1 MTEQIQPSVLAES
14 LSALMDNQASELE
27 IQRLLKALDA
37 DPELKSTWSR
47 YQIASAGLKGNLPVM
62 ASSNFAARISA
73 AVDAE
78 ETYSLQSQISSQ
90 PQISSHQSPSQQAS
104 SETTGGNVIAMP
116 LRWWQQAGRVAVAA
130 SVAGAL
136 VVGVQQ
142 YQSVA
147 PQTAEIASNAAV
159 SAPVAASETKAA
171 NLPSGINAPTL
182 SARTVAVQS
191 GYESRP
197 QESRRVMFVPRQQA
211 APVYNEDISTYVNL
225 LIQEHTDNA
234 SLNSGQGMLP
244 YTRVILN
251 EEE

>member
-1 MTEQIQPSVLAES
+1 MTEQIQPPVLAES

-47 YQIASAGLKGNLPVM
+47 YQIASAGLKKDLPVM
-62 ASSNFAARISA
+62 ASSDFAARISA
-73 AVDAE
+73 AIDAE
-78 ETYSLQSQISSQ
+78 ETYSLQSQPATQ
-90 PQISSHQSPSQQAS
+90 QIANQSA
-104 SETTGGNVIAMP
+104 GGNVIAMP

-136 VVGVQQ
+136 IVGVQQ
-142 YQSVA
+142 YQAVA
-147 PQTAEIASNAAV
+147 PQTAEFAANNPV
-159 SAPVAASETKAA
+159 TAPVAVNNETKAA
-171 NLPSGINAPTL
+171 NLPSGINAPAL

-197 QESRRVMFVPRQQA
+197 QENRRVMFVPRQQA
-211 APVYNEDISTYVNL
+211 APIYNEDVSIYVNQ

-234 SLNSGQGMLP
+234 SINSGQGMLP
-244 YTRVILN
+244 YTRVILT

>member
-1 MTEQIQPSVLAES
+1 MTEQIQPPVLAES

-37 DPELKSTWSR
+37 SPELKSTWSR
-47 YQIASAGLKGNLPVM
+47 YQIASAGLKGELPVI
-62 ASSNFAARISA
+62 ASSDFASRISA
-73 AVDAE
+73 AIDAE
-78 ETYSLQSQISSQ
+78 ETYTLKPQAALQ
-90 PQISSHQSPSQQAS
+90 PEGNQADS
-104 SETTGGNVIAMP
+104 GNVVVMP

-136 VVGVQQ
+136 IVGVQQ
-142 YQSVA
+142 YQTVA
-147 PQTAEIASNAAV
+147 PQTAEFAVNNAV
-159 SAPVAASETKAA
+159 SAPVAATETKAA
-171 NLPSGINAPTL
+171 NLPSGINAPAL

-197 QESRRVMFVPRQQA
+197 QENRRVMFVPRQEA
-211 APVYNEDISTYVNL
+211 APIYNEDVSTYVNQ

-234 SLNSGQGMLP
+234 SINSGQGMLP
-244 YTRVILN
+244 YTRVILV

>member
-1 MTEQIQPSVLAES
+1 MTEQIQPPVLTES

-47 YQIASAGLKGNLPVM
+47 YQIASAGLKGDLPVM
-62 ASSNFAARISA
+62 ASSSFAARVSA
-73 AVDAE
+73 AIDAE
-78 ETYSLQSQISSQ
+78 ETYSLQPSLA
-90 PQISSHQSPSQQAS
+90 HQQVANQ
-104 SETTGGNVIAMP
+104 TTAGNVVALPM
-116 LRWWQQAGRVAVAA
+116 RWWQQAGRVAVAA

-136 VVGVQQ
+136 IVGVQQ
-142 YQSVA
+142 YQTVA
-147 PQTAEIASNAAV
+147 PTAEFAANAPAAV
-159 SAPVAASETKAA
+159 PVAANTETRAA
-171 NLPSGINAPTL
+171 NLPSGINAPAL

-197 QESRRVMFVPRQQA
+197 QENRRVMFVPRQEA
-211 APVYNEDISTYVNL
+211 APIYNEDVSTYVNQ

-234 SLNSGQGMLP
+234 SINSGQGMLP
-244 YTRVILN
+244 YTRVILV

>member
-1 MTEQIQPSVLAES
+1 MTEQIQSPVLAES

-27 IQRLLKALDA
+27 LQRLLKTLDA

-47 YQIASAGLKGNLPVM
+47 YQIASTGIKGDVPVL
-62 ASSNFAARISA
+62 ASSDFASRVSA
-73 AVDAE
+73 AIDAE
-78 ETYSLQSQISSQ
+78 ETYSQQ
-90 PQISSHQSPSQQAS
+90 PQVATQQD
-104 SETTGGNVIAMP
+104 TGSAVAGNVIAMP
-116 LRWWQQAGRVAVAA
+116 LRWWQQAGRAAVAA

-136 VVGVQQ
+136 IVGVQQ

-147 PQTAEIASNAAV
+147 PQSVEVAANTAV
-159 SAPVAASETKAA
+159 TAPVVVTETKAA
-171 NLPSGINAPTL
+171 NLPSGINAPAL

-197 QESRRVMFVPRQQA
+197 QESRRVMYVPRQEA
-211 APVYNEDISTYVNL
+211 TPVYNEDISTYLNQ

-244 YTRVILN
+244 YTRVILV

>member
-1 MTEQIQPSVLAES
+1 MTEQIQSPVLAES

-37 DPELKSTWSR
+37 DPELKNTWSR
-47 YQIASAGLKGNLPVM
+47 YQVASAGLKKDLPVM
-62 ASSNFAARISA
+62 ASSNFAACVSA
-73 AVDAE
+73 AIDAE
-78 ETYSLQSQISSQ
+78 ETYS
-90 PQISSHQSPSQQAS
+90 HQAPLT
-104 SETTGGNVIAMP
+104 SENVSKQTAAGNVIAMP

-136 VVGVQQ
+136 IVGVQQ
-142 YQSVA
+142 YQAVA
-147 PQTAEIASNAAV
+147 PQTAEFAAN
-159 SAPVAASETKAA
+159 APVTVPVATNNETKAA
-171 NLPSGINAPTL
+171 NLPSGINAPAL

-197 QESRRVMFVPRQQA
+197 QENRRVMFVPRQEA
-211 APVYNEDISTYVNL
+211 APIYNEEVSTYVNQ

-234 SLNSGQGMLP
+234 SVNSGQGMLP
-244 YTRVILN
+244 YTRVILT

>member
-1 MTEQIQPSVLAES
+1 MTEQTQPSALAES

-27 IQRLLKALDA
+27 IQRLLKALDS
-37 DPELKSTWSR
+37 DSELKSTWSR
-47 YQIASAGLKGNLPVM
+47 YQIASAGLKGDLPVM
-62 ASSNFAARISA
+62 ASSDFAARVSA
-73 AVDAE
+73 AIDAE
-78 ETYSLQSQISSQ
+78 ETYSLQ
-90 PQISSHQSPSQQAS
+90 PQITSQQVSNQSPA
-104 SETTGGNVIAMP
+104 GNVTAQ
-116 LRWWQQAGRVAVAA
+116 RWWQQVGRVAVAA

-147 PQTAEIASNAAV
+147 PQTAEFAANTPVTTPV
-159 SAPVAASETKAA
+159 SATEIKAA
-171 NLPSGINAPTL
+171 NLPSGINAPAL

-197 QESRRVMFVPRQQA
+197 QENRRVMFVPRQQA
-211 APVYNEDISTYVNL
+211 APVYNEDVSTYVNQ

-244 YTRVILN
+244 YTRVILI

>member
-1 MTEQIQPSVLAES
+1 MTEQIQSPVLAES

-27 IQRLLKALDA
+27 LQRLLKALDA

-47 YQIASAGLKGNLPVM
+47 YQIASTGIKGDVPVL
-62 ASSNFAARISA
+62 ASSDFASRVSA
-73 AVDAE
+73 AIDAE
-78 ETYSLQSQISSQ
+78 ETYSQTT
-90 PQISSHQSPSQQAS
+90 QQDVGSAVA
-104 SETTGGNVIAMP
+104 GNVIAMP
-116 LRWWQQAGRVAVAA
+116 LRWWQQAGRAAVAA

-136 VVGVQQ
+136 IVGVQQ

-147 PQTAEIASNAAV
+147 PQSVEVAANTAA
-159 SAPVAASETKAA
+159 SAPVAVTETKAA
-171 NLPSGINAPTL
+171 NLPSGINAPAL

-197 QESRRVMFVPRQQA
+197 QESRRVMYVPRQEA
-211 APVYNEDISTYVNL
+211 TPVYNEDISTYLNQ

-244 YTRVILN
+244 YTRVILV

>member
-1 MTEQIQPSVLAES
+1 MTEQIQPPVLAES

-37 DPELKSTWSR
+37 DPELKATWSR
-47 YQIASAGLKGNLPVM
+47 YQIASAGLKKDLSMM
-62 ASSNFAARISA
+62 ASSGFAARISA
-73 AVDAE
+73 AIDAE
-78 ETYSLQSQISSQ
+78 ETYSDQSQPAAQ
-90 PQISSHQSPSQQAS
+90 
-104 SETTGGNVIAMP
+104 EVVNRGTGGNVIAMP

-136 VVGVQQ
+136 IVGVQQ
-142 YQSVA
+142 YQAVA
-147 PQTAEIASNAAV
+147 PQTVEFADNTPVTTPAAV
-159 SAPVAASETKAA
+159 NNETKAA
-171 NLPSGINAPTL
+171 NLPSGINAPAL

-197 QESRRVMFVPRQQA
+197 QENRRVMFVPRQQA
-211 APVYNEDISTYVNL
+211 APIYNEDVSIYVNQ

-234 SLNSGQGMLP
+234 STNSGQGMLP
-244 YTRVILN
+244 YTRVILT

>member
-1 MTEQIQPSVLAES
+1 MTEQIQPPVLAES

-27 IQRLLKALDA
+27 IQRLLKALDS

-47 YQIASAGLKGNLPVM
+47 YQIASASLKGDLPVM
-62 ASSNFAARISA
+62 ASSDFASRISA
-73 AVDAE
+73 AIDAE
-78 ETYSLQSQISSQ
+78 ETYSLQ
-90 PQISSHQSPSQQAS
+90 PQIASRQTSNEAS
-104 SETTGGNVIAMP
+104 SSNVIAMP

-147 PQTAEIASNAAV
+147 PQTAQFAANAPV
-159 SAPVAASETKAA
+159 SAPTATNETKAA
-171 NLPSGINAPTL
+171 NLPSGINAPAL

-197 QESRRVMFVPRQQA
+197 QESRRVMFVPRQEA
-211 APVYNEDISTYVNL
+211 APVYNEDVSTYVNQ

-244 YTRVILN
+244 YTRVILS

>member
-1 MTEQIQPSVLAES
+1 MTEQIQPPVLAES

-47 YQIASAGLKGNLPVM
+47 YQIASAGLKRDLPVM
-62 ASSNFAARISA
+62 ASSDFAARISA
-73 AVDAE
+73 AIDAE
-78 ETYSLQSQISSQ
+78 ETYALQ
-90 PQISSHQSPSQQAS
+90 PQVAPQQAS
-104 SETTGGNVIAMP
+104 NQTASGNVIVMP
-116 LRWWQQAGRVAVAA
+116 LRWWQQVGRVAVAA

-136 VVGVQQ
+136 IVGVQQ
-142 YQSVA
+142 YQAVA
-147 PQTAEIASNAAV
+147 PQTTEFAAN
-159 SAPVAASETKAA
+159 APVAAPVAATESKAA
-171 NLPSGINAPTL
+171 NLPSGINAPGL

-197 QESRRVMFVPRQQA
+197 QENRRVMFVPRQEA
-211 APVYNEDISTYVNL
+211 APIYNEDVSIYVNQ

-234 SLNSGQGMLP
+234 SVNSGQGMLP
-244 YTRVILN
+244 YTRVILV

>member
-1 MTEQIQPSVLAES
+1 MTEQIQPPVLAES

-37 DPELKSTWSR
+37 SPELKSTWSR
-47 YQIASAGLKGNLPVM
+47 YQIASAGLKGELPVI
-62 ASSNFAARISA
+62 ASSDFAARVSA
-73 AVDAE
+73 AIDAE
-78 ETYSLQSQISSQ
+78 ETYTLNPQAALQ
-90 PQISSHQSPSQQAS
+90 PEVNQADS
-104 SETTGGNVIAMP
+104 GNVIAMP

-136 VVGVQQ
+136 IVGVQQ
-142 YQSVA
+142 YQTVA
-147 PQTAEIASNAAV
+147 PQTAEFAVNTAV
-159 SAPVAASETKAA
+159 SAPVAATETKAA
-171 NLPSGINAPTL
+171 NLPSGINAPAL

-197 QESRRVMFVPRQQA
+197 QENRRVMFVPRQEA
-211 APVYNEDISTYVNL
+211 APIYNEDVSTYVNQ

-234 SLNSGQGMLP
+234 SINSGQGMLP
-244 YTRVILN
+244 YTRVILV

>member
-1 MTEQIQPSVLAES
+1 MTEQTQPPVLAES

-27 IQRLLKALDA
+27 LQRLLKALES
-37 DPELKSTWSR
+37 DPELKSSWSR
-47 YQIASAGLKGNLPVM
+47 YQIASMGLKGDLPVLA
-62 ASSNFAARISA
+62 ASDFAARVSA
-73 AVDAE
+73 AIEAE
-78 ETYSLQSQISSQ
+78 ETYSAPAKPESV
-90 PQISSHQSPSQQAS
+90 QAAPA
-104 SETTGGNVIAMP
+104 TANVVVMP
-116 LRWWQQAGRVAVAA
+116 MRWWQQAGRVAIAA

-142 YQSVA
+142 YQGTAPYSAEVATNAPVVA
-147 PQTAEIASNAAV
+147 PM
-159 SAPVAASETKAA
+159 AASENKAA
-171 NLPSGINAPTL
+171 NLPSGINAPAL

-197 QESRRVMFVPRQQA
+197 QESRRVMFVPRQQV
-211 APVYNEDISTYVNL
+211 APVYNEAVSSYVNQ

-244 YTRVILN
+244 YTRVILV

>member
-1 MTEQIQPSVLAES
+1 MTEQIQSPVLAES

-27 IQRLLKALDA
+27 LQRLLKALDA

-47 YQIASAGLKGNLPVM
+47 YQIASMGIKGDVPVL
-62 ASSNFAARISA
+62 ASSDFASRVSA
-73 AVDAE
+73 AIDAE
-78 ETYSLQSQISSQ
+78 ETYSQQ
-90 PQISSHQSPSQQAS
+90 PQVAAQQD
-104 SETTGGNVIAMP
+104 TGSAVAGNVIAMP
-116 LRWWQQAGRVAVAA
+116 LRWWQQAGRAAVAA

-136 VVGVQQ
+136 IVGVQQ

-147 PQTAEIASNAAV
+147 PQSIDVAANTAV
-159 SAPVAASETKAA
+159 STPVAVAETKAA
-171 NLPSGINAPTL
+171 NLPSGINAPAL

-197 QESRRVMFVPRQQA
+197 QESRRVMYVPRQEA
-211 APVYNEDISTYVNL
+211 TPVYNEDISTYLNQ

-244 YTRVILN
+244 YTRVILV

>member
-1 MTEQIQPSVLAES
+1 MTEQTQPPVLAES

-27 IQRLLKALDA
+27 LQRLLKALDES
-37 DPELKSTWSR
+37 PELKSTWSR
-47 YQIASAGLKGNLPVM
+47 YQIASAGLKGSVPVL
-62 ASSNFAARISA
+62 ASGDFAARVSA
-73 AVDAE
+73 AIDAE
-78 ETYSLQSQISSQ
+78 ETYSAVAVAGSDARIGASVTQE
-90 PQISSHQSPSQQAS
+90 S
-104 SETTGGNVIAMP
+104 SEAQAGKSNVVAMP

-130 SVAGAL
+130 SVAGAVIL
-136 VVGVQQ
+136 GVQQ
-142 YQSVA
+142 YQ
-147 PQTAEIASNAAV
+147 PLGTNPAEMAAG
-159 SAPVAASETKAA
+159 VAATSLPATESKLV
-171 NLPSGINAPTL
+171 NLPSGINAPAL

-211 APVYNEDISTYVNL
+211 APVYNEDVSSYVNQ

-244 YTRVILN
+244 YTRVILV

>member
-1 MTEQIQPSVLAES
+1 MTEQIQPPVLAES

-47 YQIASAGLKGNLPVM
+47 YQIASAGLKKDLPVM
-62 ASSNFAARISA
+62 ASSDFAARISA
-73 AVDAE
+73 AIDAE
-78 ETYSLQSQISSQ
+78 ETYSLQSQPAAQ
-90 PQISSHQSPSQQAS
+90 QVANQS
-104 SETTGGNVIAMP
+104 TGGNVIAMP

-136 VVGVQQ
+136 IIGVQQ
-142 YQSVA
+142 YQAVA
-147 PQTAEIASNAAV
+147 PQTAEFAANTPV
-159 SAPVAASETKAA
+159 TAPVAVNNETKAA
-171 NLPSGINAPTL
+171 NLPSGINAPAL

-197 QESRRVMFVPRQQA
+197 QENRRVMFVPRQQA
-211 APVYNEDISTYVNL
+211 APIYNEDVSIYVNQ

-234 SLNSGQGMLP
+234 SINSGQGMLP
-244 YTRVILN
+244 YTRVILT

>member
-1 MTEQIQPSVLAES
+1 MTEQIQPPVLAES

-47 YQIASAGLKGNLPVM
+47 YQIASAGLKKDLPVM

-73 AVDAE
+73 AIDAE
-78 ETYSLQSQISSQ
+78 ETYSLQLPAAAQTVVNQ
-90 PQISSHQSPSQQAS
+90 TPV
-104 SETTGGNVIAMP
+104 GNVVAMP

-136 VVGVQQ
+136 IVGVQQ
-142 YQSVA
+142 YQAVA
-147 PQTAEIASNAAV
+147 PQSAEFAANTPV
-159 SAPVAASETKAA
+159 SAPAAVNNETKAA
-171 NLPSGINAPTL
+171 NLPSGINAPAL

-197 QESRRVMFVPRQQA
+197 QENRRVMFVPRQQA
-211 APVYNEDISTYVNL
+211 APIYNEDVSIYVNQ

-234 SLNSGQGMLP
+234 SINSGQGMLP
-244 YTRVILN
+244 YTRVILT

>member
-1 MTEQIQPSVLAES
+1 MTEQIQSPVLAES

-27 IQRLLKALDA
+27 LQRLLKALDA

-47 YQIASAGLKGNLPVM
+47 YQIASAGIKGDVPVL
-62 ASSNFAARISA
+62 ASSDFASRVSA
-73 AVDAE
+73 AIDAE
-78 ETYSLQSQISSQ
+78 ETYSQQ
-90 PQISSHQSPSQQAS
+90 PQVAAKQD
-104 SETTGGNVIAMP
+104 TGSAAAGNVIAMP
-116 LRWWQQAGRVAVAA
+116 LRWWQQAGRAAVAA

-136 VVGVQQ
+136 IVGVQQ

-147 PQTAEIASNAAV
+147 PQSVDVAANAAV
-159 SAPVAASETKAA
+159 SAPVAATETKAA
-171 NLPSGINAPTL
+171 NLPSGINAPAL

-197 QESRRVMFVPRQQA
+197 QESRRVMYVPRQEA
-211 APVYNEDISTYVNL
+211 TPVYNEDISTYLNQ

-244 YTRVILN
+244 YTRVILV

>member
-1 MTEQIQPSVLAES
+1 MTEQTQPPVLAES

-27 IQRLLKALDA
+27 LQRLLKALETDLA
-37 DPELKSTWSR
+37 LTSTWSR
-47 YQIASAGLKGNLPVM
+47 YQIASMGLKGEIPVL
-62 ASSNFAARISA
+62 ASSDFAARISTA
-73 AVDAE
+73 IDAE
-78 ETYSLQSQISSQ
+78 ETYSAQSKPMPVQAAV
-90 PQISSHQSPSQQAS
+90 PS
-104 SETTGGNVIAMP
+104 NVVVMP
-116 LRWWQQAGRVAVAA
+116 MRWWQQAGRVAIAA

-142 YQSVA
+142 YQASAPYSAEVAVNTPVVA
-147 PQTAEIASNAAV
+147 PLATTEN
-159 SAPVAASETKAA
+159 KAA
-171 NLPSGINAPTL
+171 NLPSGINAPAL

-197 QESRRVMFVPRQQA
+197 QESRRVMFVPRQQV
-211 APVYNEDISTYVNL
+211 APVYNEDISSYVNQ

-244 YTRVILN
+244 YTRVILV